1 MAMDVP
7 SVGPLRVGHPVC
19 RPLGPVTHA
28 RDGLVFG
35 TTQPAEYGLSNDQN
49 LWMGVG
55 EAA

>member
-1 MAMDVP
+1 MSHP
-7 SVGPLRVGHPVC
+7 SVRSVWGHPVC

-28 RDGLVFG
+28 RDGLGFG